1 MTQMTTVPRH
11 VAVIMDG
18 NGRWAQAQGFPRL
31 AGHQRGSEVA
41 REVVRTAADLGV
53 KYITLFAFSSEN
65 WRREP
70 DEVSGLMALLK
81 HYLETEIETL
91 HAKGVRLRIIGERH
105 LLPNNILN
113 LVEVSE
119 EKTRGNQKIEMIM
132 ALSYGSRAEMVNAA
146 RLLAQKVKEHR
157 LSPEEITEDLFAQHL
172 YTADVPDPDLL
183 IRTSGEQRISNYLL
197 WQLAYTELV
206 FVDKFWPDFT
216 AQDFREAIE
225 IYSRRERRFG
235 TAA

>member
-1 MTQMTTVPRH
+1 
-11 VAVIMDG
+11 
-18 NGRWAQAQGFPRL
+18 
-31 AGHQRGSEVA
+31 
-41 REVVRTAADLGV
+41 
-53 KYITLFAFSSEN
+53 
-65 WRREP
+65 
-70 DEVSGLMALLK
+70 
-81 HYLETEIETL
+81 
-91 HAKGVRLRIIGERH
+91 
-105 LLPNNILN
+105 
-113 LVEVSE
+113 
-119 EKTRGNQKIEMIM
+119 M

-197 WQLAYTELV
+197 WQLAYTEFV

-225 IYSRRERRFG
+225 TYSRRERRFG